1 MKLPLTVTFRDVT
14 PSDWIEADIRER
26 AGKLETYSRHITS
39 CRVVVDIPHRHH
51 RSGNCF
57 TIHVDLTVPGEEIA
71 VTHGS
76 NVYGVVRNLDEY
88 EGGKIDV
95 KETRKDLRL
104 VIKEVFDVARRRL
117 QEYARRH
124 RQEVKRHGDS
134 PRGRARTRRRPAR
147 QSAG

>member
-1 MKLPLTVTFRDVT
+1 MNLPLTVAFRDVT
-14 PSDWIEADIRER
+14 PSDWIEADIRKR
-26 AGKLETYSRHITS
+26 ADKLETYCRHMTS

-57 TIHVDLTVPGEEIA
+57 TIHVDMTVPGEEIA

-76 NVYGVVRNLDEY
+76 NVYGVARNLDEY
-88 EGGKIDV
+88 EGGKTDI

-124 RQEVKRHGDS
+124 RLEVKRHGDS

-147 QSAG
+147 